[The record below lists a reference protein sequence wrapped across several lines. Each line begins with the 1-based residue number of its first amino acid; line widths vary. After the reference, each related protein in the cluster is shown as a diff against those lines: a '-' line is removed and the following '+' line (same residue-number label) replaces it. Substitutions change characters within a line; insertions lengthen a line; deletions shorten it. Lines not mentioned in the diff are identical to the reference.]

1 MINQDEIITIKCDT
15 EFTIDQEIIIKSYK
29 EEQEKGTLTGKLNV
43 WSNDVTKHKQKK
55 VVFVQIKTPAISTP
69 RKLKANAINERER
82 INKYINQAYIELHSD
97 SEIVDLDISGDTNF
111 SRFVETNK
119 IMKTSRLVPAIPATA
134 NTPAVAIMPP
144 EDLIDYLTAK
154 LISLDV
160 KYTDYYKAFYFA
172 EDGYHISGNNL
183 SGYTKPNVD
192 WVVVFKSA
200 NHQTAAH
207 EFLHSFKIPHTFTN
221 KEATA
226 IAECTYE
233 AKKTDNLLDYSHNIT
248 SHPNN
253 NKRCSLYYWQW
264 ITANNSI
271 T

>member
-1 MINQDEIITIKCDT
+1 M
-15 EFTIDQEIIIKSYK
+15 
-29 EEQEKGTLTGKLNV
+29 
-43 WSNDVTKHKQKK
+43 
-55 VVFVQIKTPAISTP
+55 FVQIKTPAISTP

-207 EFLHSFKIPHTFTN
+207 EFLHSFKMSKFKSPLF
-221 KEATA
+221 
-226 IAECTYE
+226 Y
-233 AKKTDNLLDYSHNIT
+233 
-248 SHPNN
+248 
-253 NKRCSLYYWQW
+253 SLYPHLLQKRASSLWVVDRQFSQHFVFNW
-264 ITANNSI
+264 RGSSFLGDFILC
-271 T
+271 